1 MPSELSPED
10 QDLRRTIAWPLTDCA
25 NYPEGVSVQVLG
37 RDMTPIIDAVFN
49 ALKREGYK
57 KGSVAS
63 PPDPV

>member
-1 MPSELSPED
+1 MASELSPED
-10 QDLRRTIAWPLTDCA
+10 SKLRQTIAWELTNA
-25 NYPEGVSVQVLG
+25 GNYPKPVAVQVLG

-63 PPDPV
+63 PPDTV